1 MEAKIHTV
9 SHMVD
14 RTMHSIQRISRDLRP
29 GIMDF
34 GIIAAIEWESSEF
47 AKRLGIPCEVTC
59 PSQDIDLEPDIAVAV
74 FRIFQEALTN
84 ISKHA
89 QASCVWVRL
98 HATQRQLELEVRD
111 NGCGIMLPD
120 RMKLDSFGI
129 RGMIERARLL
139 DGKLTVGSGQKQGTT
154 VLLSIP
160 LVPGPG
166 DPVMGSVILLSKARQ
181 S

>member
-1 MEAKIHTV
+1 
-9 SHMVD
+9 
-14 RTMHSIQRISRDLRP
+14 
-29 GIMDF
+29 
-34 GIIAAIEWESSEF
+34 
-47 AKRLGIPCEVTC
+47 
-59 PSQDIDLEPDIAVAV
+59 
-74 FRIFQEALTN
+74 
-84 ISKHA
+84 
-89 QASCVWVRL
+89 L

-111 NGCGIMLPD
+111 DGCGIMLPD

-139 DGKLTVGSGQKQGTT
+139 DGKLTVGSGQKQGTK

-181 S
+181 P